1 MRDSLMLAIPVIKKT
16 SVGIRIT
23 AKDGKKML
31 IMSAKGKAMR

>member
-1 MRDSLMLAIPVIKKT
+1 MFAIPVMKKIN
-16 SVGIRIT
+16 VGIRTT

>member
-1 MRDSLMLAIPVIKKT
+1 MLAIPVMKKI
-16 SVGIRIT
+16 SVGIRTT